1 MTHFSRHPARTPANT
16 SVQSSAGTRARSA
29 SQLSA
34 RWSNRFSAVAA
45 ATAIAVASS
54 FALVAIAPAQAQNRG
69 MATPAAAISGFDV
82 QPLQRLRPGDDLR
95 FALRA
100 APGSQVL
107 VTIDG
112 ASAPLELVEVR
123 SGVYEGAYTIRQA
136 DRLSADS
143 RVSAR
148 VLKDGR
154 AATASLSRSILAG
167 GADSGMA
174 SNGAYNG
181 TSNGDYNGN
190 YNGASTGTITGFQV
204 QAPQRVRPGEE
215 LRFSLRGA
223 PGGKARVDIEGAN
236 ADVPLREV
244 RRGVYEGSY
253 VVKRQDRLRGE
264 LSAVAYLVNDGRE
277 SMQRYAQGRVADDR
291 RNEPVGCTTCGTV
304 ESVQRVEVKDGSS
317 NAIGTIAGG
326 VLGGVIG
333 NQVGGGSGRELARVI
348 GAVGGA
354 YAGNRA
360 QNNMNK
366 NEVYRVTVR
375 MQDGGTRDFD
385 YAQDPQVAV
394 GTRVKL
400 EGDVL
405 VRQ

>member
-1 MTHFSRHPARTPANT
+1 MTP
-16 SVQSSAGTRARSA
+16 QTRSP
-29 SQLSA
+29 LSTLA
-34 RWSNRFSAVAA
+34 AA
-45 ATAIAVASS
+45 ATLALASS
-54 FALVAIAPAQAQNRG
+54 FMLAAG
-69 MATPAAAISGFDV
+69 TPALAQTRSLNSPATSIQSFEV

-100 APGSQVL
+100 TPGAR
-107 VTIDG
+107 VTLRIDG
-112 ASAPLELVEVR
+112 AANPLELTEVR
-123 SGVYEGAYTIRQA
+123 PGVYEGAYTIRQT

-143 RVSAR
+143 RVTAQ

-154 AATASLSRSILAG
+154 AATASLGRSLQAGAPAMSRGSANAG
-167 GADSGMA
+167 NA
-174 SNGAYNG
+174 
-181 TSNGDYNGN
+181 GN
-190 YNGASTGTITGFQV
+190 AITGFQV
-204 QAPQRVRPGEE
+204 QAPNRVRPGEE

-223 PGGKARVDIEGAN
+223 PGGQARVDIEGAN

-244 RRGVYEGSY
+244 RRGVYEGRY
-253 VVKRQDRLRGE
+253 VVRRQDRLRGE

-277 SMQRYAQGRVADDR
+277 STQRYAAGTASDER
-291 RNEPVGCTTCGTV
+291 RAKAQACATCGTV

-317 NAIGTIAGG
+317 NVIGTIAGG

-354 YAGNRA
+354 YAGNRV

-366 NEVYRVTVR
+366 NEVWRVTVR
-375 MQDGGTRDFD
+375 LQGGSTRDFD
-385 YAQDPQVAV
+385 YAQDPEVAV
-394 GTRVKL
+394 GTRVKV
-400 EGDVL
+400 EGEQL